1 MAEDK
6 AAKVFVDASMNRMFN
21 PYHFTNL
28 VKQSGMIGA
37 DAIGRAAV
45 GWFMLNEIDF
55 RYGIGDPVIGEMG
68 SRIVHEVLSDYSEI
82 PDYDPSRGFADRGP
96 DVSGTWDKY
105 ESQHSPSFVRRGFDE

>member
-55 RYGIGDPVIGEMG
+55 RYGIGDPVTGELA
-68 SRIVHEVLSDYSEI
+68 SRIVHEVLNDYEEI
-82 PDYDPSRGFADRGP
+82 PSYNPGRGFSGGGVDA
-96 DVSGTWDKY
+96 VGTWSHY
-105 ESQHSPSFVRRGFDE
+105 ESKHSPSFIRRGVDE

>member
-6 AAKVFVDASMNRMFN
+6 AAKSFIEASYNRKFN
-21 PYHFTNL
+21 PYHFSNL
-28 VKQSGMIGA
+28 VKCEGVIPASMLNRA
-37 DAIGRAAV
+37 AIG
-45 GWFMLNEIDF
+45 WFRINEIDF

-105 ESQHSPSFVRRGFDE
+105 ESQHSQSFVRRGFDE